1 MVFKVVNTIFLIVLT
16 HKMLILKGSLMTIPV
31 LSIPE
36 VYTQASAVRIFV
48 HAVTS
53 VGDISVVNLN
63 DKGAARTVL
72 LAQQNDIVVIASP
85 LEKEC
90 ISYYKQLGFAFD
102 PARIIV
108 VNLNDEPSLI
118 RALLKNEVAFKRIIA
133 LLDNWHGKVIVDTF
147 TVTES
152 ELQFIAKLQHYLPNP
167 ISYIGSKDLVL
178 SQAVNRKDVARQFAI
193 AANIPVAP
201 AEIITDVWSEN
212 NGDFNDAAL
221 LKAIQ
226 RQIQLTG
233 SVVVKGAIGAS
244 GSSIFVIKSSDDI
257 DNVLTQLA
265 QRHDNNVYLVE
276 PLFSLSSAPNITVW
290 ISPDGTIALV
300 NNSNQCLSERL
311 VFAGNQYPCSS
322 SLYPD
327 IVQASERLAQYLYQQ
342 GITGWAGFD
351 FVEYYDSP
359 TNSYQFFFSEIN
371 ARYNAGMY
379 AKTVFDVIQ
388 QQQQQQGLPVPSGY
402 VTENLL
408 LAPLSFATL
417 RKHYQD
423 LLFDPVCGYGVI
435 PYNPGRLIEGVAAFI
450 CIATHIEQAQQLANV
465 LRQRSVD

>member
-1 MVFKVVNTIFLIVLT
+1 MVFTMVSTIFLIVLT
-16 HKMLILKGSLMTIPV
+16 HKMLILKGLLMTIPV

-85 LEKEC
+85 LETEC
-90 ISYYKQLGFAFD
+90 ISYYQQLGFAFD

-118 RALLKNEVAFKRIIA
+118 RALLKDEAAFKRIIA
-133 LLDNWHGKVIVDTF
+133 LLDNWYGKVIVDTF
-147 TVTES
+147 TITES
-152 ELQFIAKLQHYLPNP
+152 ELQFIAKLQQHLPNL
-167 ISYIGSKDLVL
+167 ISYTGATNLTL

-193 AANIPVAP
+193 TANVPVAP
-201 AEIITDVWSEN
+201 AEIITDVWSQD
-212 NGDFNDAAL
+212 NGGFNQTTL

-226 RQIQLTG
+226 RQTQLTG
-233 SVVVKGAIGAS
+233 GVVVKGAIGAS
-244 GSSIFVIKSSDDI
+244 GSSIFVIKTSDDI

-265 QRHDNNVYLVE
+265 KRHDNDVYLVE

-342 GITGWAGFD
+342 GVSGWAGFD
-351 FVEYYDSP
+351 FVEYYDSL
-359 TNSYQFFFSEIN
+359 TNSYRFFFSEIN

-388 QQQQQQGLPVPSGY
+388 QRQQQQGLPIPSVY
-402 VTENLL
+402 ITENLL
-408 LAPLSFATL
+408 LAPLSFAML
-417 RKHYQD
+417 QSRYQD
-423 LLFDPVCGYGVI
+423 LLFNPVCGYGVI
-435 PYNPGRLIEGVAAFI
+435 PFNPGRLIDGVAAFI
-450 CIATHIEQAQQLANV
+450 CIATHIEQAHQLANV
-465 LRQRSVD
+465 LRQRSVI